1 MHYQAFLAEHRYL
14 MARFVRDGY
23 GKLSDH
29 GYTPNAADGDA
40 RPRRGDE

>member
-1 MHYQAFLAEHRYL
+1 MHYQAFLAERRYL

-29 GYTPNAADGDA
+29 GYTPNAADADGYLK
-40 RPRRGDE
+40 RGDV